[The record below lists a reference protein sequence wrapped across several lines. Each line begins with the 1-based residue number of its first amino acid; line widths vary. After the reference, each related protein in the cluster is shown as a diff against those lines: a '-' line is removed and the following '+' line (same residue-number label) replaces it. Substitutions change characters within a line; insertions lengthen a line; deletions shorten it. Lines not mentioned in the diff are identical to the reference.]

1 MTNDSDFESKAGSIP
16 PQTRGTVVARRIRN
30 WAARQLP
37 SWIDTANTKQS
48 RAYYR
53 EKDVERIPA
62 SIPSSNQNVS
72 LKQVFAA
79 EFYTPAHAEQLFSGF
94 KKLGWDSARTSPFRT
109 SSEEWATRSRKN
121 SGGMW
126 LNLGTIV
133 PPGSKQNRGVAT
145 SELPEG
151 FSAARAE
158 FLSVSPSLSCI
169 IVTFESTS
177 QMEARYEE
185 IARSSVGTRLLRIE
199 RGHSITPPGENKRRM
214 IAESREGFRSDIL
227 KWFKSNLPGAFSAS
241 GNLELFPTGELLFV
255 DGFRNG
261 DEKVPSLWR
270 NYLGLDY
277 GTGHWESSNVA
288 GLMFAH
294 PVSHDENQKGHSVIY
309 AERSELRRTENA
321 LFGGDGDEAYL
332 NRLSIELPGFVGHWG
347 LSALL
352 RLYQEELSVVRDGSS
367 SARSVDAATAIERLQ
382 RVTSNSIDISLFSAE
397 LPDAFPFM
405 LWSNCDFTTQQDGM
419 ESISLAAASRQSS
432 MDLLERLGKSDRA
445 IRDLLVQQ
453 GNLIS
458 AMEGVRTQR
467 NMSKL
472 TVIMTAL
479 TVVILLL
486 TALMAVPVVFPKAFQ
501 ADITSE
507 SE

>member
-1 MTNDSDFESKAGSIP
+1 MTDDSDFESLSGSIP
-16 PQTRGTVVARRIRN
+16 PPTRRRVIARRIRN
-30 WAARQLP
+30 WAARLLP
-37 SWIDTANTKQS
+37 SWIDSANIKQS

-53 EKDVERIPA
+53 DKDVERIPA
-62 SIPSSNQNVS
+62 SIPSRNHRVS

-79 EFYTPAHAEQLFSGF
+79 EFYTPAHAEQLFRGF
-94 KKLGWDSARTSPFRT
+94 RKLGWDSARTSPFRT
-109 SSEEWATRSRKN
+109 SSEEWAARSRKN

-126 LNLGTIV
+126 LNLGTIL
-133 PPGSKQNRGVAT
+133 PPGRKQNRGIAT

-151 FSAARAE
+151 FRVARAE
-158 FLSVSPSLSCI
+158 FLSVSPSLSCVI
-169 IVTFESTS
+169 ATFETTT
-177 QMEARYEE
+177 QMEAHYEE
-185 IARSSVGTRLLRIE
+185 IARSSVGTRLLRTE
-199 RGHSITPPGENKRRM
+199 RGHSIMPPGENKRRM
-214 IAESREGFRSDIL
+214 IAQSREGFRSDIL
-227 KWFKSNLPGAFSAS
+227 KWFECNLPGAFSAS
-241 GNLELFPTGELLFV
+241 GNLELFPTSELLFV

-261 DEKVPSLWR
+261 DEDVPNLWK

-277 GTGHWESSNVA
+277 GIGHWESSDVA

-294 PVSHDENQKGHSVIY
+294 PVSHVENQKGHSVIY
-309 AERSELRRTENA
+309 AERSELQRTENA
-321 LFGGDGDEAYL
+321 LYGGDSDEAYL
-332 NRLSIELPGFVGHWG
+332 NRLSLELPGFVGHWG

-352 RLYQEELSVVRDGSS
+352 RLYQEELSVVRDGAS
-367 SARSVDAATAIERLQ
+367 SARSADAATAIERLQ
-382 RVTSNSIDISLFSAE
+382 RVTSNSIDIALLAAE

-405 LWSNCDFTTQQDGM
+405 LWSNCDFTSQRDGT
-419 ESISLAAASRQSS
+419 ESISLAAASRQWS
-432 MDLLERLGKSDRA
+432 MELLERLEKSDRA

-453 GNLIS
+453 GNLIN

-501 ADITSE
+501 AKITSE